1 MSENKNHNITVTMPT
16 GWTDATVF
24 SFLGPQRYGE
34 QAIITLSI
42 EPNPSGHSLEEFAE
56 PRATTLRQ
64 QGGDV
69 EVLNE
74 GNTTVAEERQAYEIA
89 LRSRSGKTASYQQFL
104 YLIEHGIGYTFAL
117 RAGSANWQLGRAALR
132 QMLNTFIFLG

>member
-1 MSENKNHNITVTMPT
+1 MSDNRNNNIAVTIPT
-16 GWTDATVF
+16 GWTDATVY

-42 EPNPSGHSLEEFAE
+42 EPHPSGRSLKEFAE

-64 QGGDV
+64 QGDV

-74 GNTTVAEERQAYEIA
+74 GNTTVAEERVAYEIA
-89 LRSRSGKTASYQQFL
+89 LRSGSGKTASYQQFL
-104 YLIEHGIGYTFAL
+104 YLIERGMGYTFVL
-117 RAGSANWQLGRAALR
+117 RAGRATWQMGRAAL
-132 QMLNTFIFLG
+132 QQVLNTFMFLG